1 MTIFGKLVM
10 GLVLVIIGGGVFYG
24 VTSYVKHDT
33 ETPIVGETKTQTD
46 TLTVATATDATT
58 TEVKPGGKK
67 IPFAEFMKKGG
78 SYKCEVTQV
87 MANMTSQGTVYIH
100 DSLIRAEFSTTVAGQ
115 SMNTNM
121 IARDGYTYSW
131 TSMMPGKGYK
141 TKIATSETSAP
152 GANSSTSGTYT
163 WNGEQVGDYSCEA
176 WTADESVFELPKSV
190 TFTTQ

>member
-10 GLVLVIIGGGVFYG
+10 GLVLVVVGGGIFYG
-24 VTSYVKHDT
+24 VTSYVKHDS
-33 ETPIVGETKTQTD
+33 ETQIVDETKTD
-46 TLTVATATDATT
+46 IITVATTSDATT
-58 TEVKPGGKK
+58 TEVKPTGKK
-67 IPFAEFMKKGG
+67 IPFTEFMKKGG

-87 MANMTSQGTVYIH
+87 LANMTSQGTVYIH
-100 DSLIRAEFSTTVAGQ
+100 DSLIRAEFSTSIAGQ

-141 TKIATSETSAP
+141 TKISSAETPAS
-152 GANSSTSGTYT
+152 GQNSSTSGTYT
-163 WNGEQVGDYSCEA
+163 WNGEQIGDYSCDV
-176 WTADESVFELPKSV
+176 WVADDSVFDLPKSV